1 MRPKVAKIRLFRGH
15 EHEYARSRHHVC
27 DLIGA
32 WQHAC
37 APTFEGDPH

>member
-1 MRPKVAKIRLFRGH
+1 MRPKVAKIRLFRGD
-15 EHEYARSRHHVC
+15 EHEDARSGHHVC

-32 WQHAC
+32 WH